1 MDLSSQQLEHNFK
14 DIYAERKNSNQMIDE
29 ASNAVLTNQKIRNG
43 MSHESYQSNG
53 EMATGVSQML
63 SGVISRASMPGI
75 IEIQGLQHKS
85 QYPKNRQR

>member
-1 MDLSSQQLEHNFK
+1 
-14 DIYAERKNSNQMIDE
+14 MIDE

-75 IEIQGLQHKS
+75 VEI
-85 QYPKNRQR
+85 